1 MSDSD
6 DDEIDPTS
14 FFLHELRNIKPWD
27 ASQIE
32 KDGEITLKTLKST
45 DFSQLPERVAFYE
58 KVLKKYPWDFRQSLE
73 DKRSAEWRK
82 TGFWMPVTVLCA
94 IPNVQV
100 YYKIMYLT
108 QKKIEATILKLLN
121 GGDVTTDELLQP
133 VFSWILGSF
142 NRPLPEKFK
151 RRFDPDLFKQNSLK
165 ENVAHGGGNYKHFE
179 FLDDLLGYALGLQAR
194 TTDVYK
200 LRQNPVFTLHE
211 ILDIWSE
218 DVDEEERSAK
228 EQRAKAKQSAKEQR
242 AKAKERVSKK
252 PEQHKPEVPK
262 VPTVPDSWEDAAWD
276 EDDPSD
282 ELKKMKVRAA
292 VARLLGQLKLCSDVH
307 STKLETGPDR
317 GRMMHIYV
325 QMFETEGFESDKND
339 RFLSVKHLQFGAEDS
354 VFDLLTENMAPFAV
368 WVEVFS
374 LGGHASYESI
384 PDTEDDEVLFWHFQ
398 DPDNARDLLDKWG
411 RSLFQRERPGRVV
424 VKLWRSK
431 PGSRQTR
438 QDF

>member
-1 MSDSD
+1 MLSTCQFPLFTSQNKINTRHIKHCCRAHMSDSD

-27 ASQIE
+27 GSQIQKYGQQTLE
-32 KDGEITLKTLKST
+32 TLKKT

-82 TGFWMPVTVLCA
+82 TGFWMPVTILCA
-94 IPNVQV
+94 IPNVQA
-100 YYKIMYLT
+100 YYKIMYKT

-121 GGDVTTDELLQP
+121 GGEVTTDELLQP

-151 RRFDPDLFKQNSLK
+151 RRFDPELFKQNSLK

-179 FLDDLLGYALGLQAR
+179 FLDDLLGYALGLQAQTSDAS
-194 TTDVYK
+194 TT
-200 LRQNPVFTLHE
+200 RQNPVFTLHE

-307 STKLETGPDR
+307 STNPR
-317 GRMMHIYV
+317 
-325 QMFETEGFESDKND
+325 TE
-339 RFLSVKHLQFGAEDS
+339 R
-354 VFDLLTENMAPFAV
+354 TE
-368 WVEVFS
+368 
-374 LGGHASYESI
+374 I
-384 PDTEDDEVLFWHFQ
+384 
-398 DPDNARDLLDKWG
+398 
-411 RSLFQRERPGRVV
+411 
-424 VKLWRSK
+424 
-431 PGSRQTR
+431 
-438 QDF
+438 